1 MYRHYEVL
9 SNMIKLRQWEKL
21 SFQPFNYLAAQPC
34 MRWCGHSFKP
44 KAIIALLALLKAGF
58 NNRTFSPGASNLITT
73 RRTNPTWLIF
83 CLRNVKVKIFF
94 NFCFVTRSRSL
105 NNKILSLKPS
115 DKTCLQSFFIF
126 LSRALADVS
135 EKNEINKLNKLKKTS
150 VYRLLVSYLSLL
162 VCYFKGRVKFKTQHS
177 LNSYV
182 R

>member
-115 DKTCLQSFFIF
+115 DKKCLQSFFIF

-135 EKNEINKLNKLKKTS
+135 EKNEKNKLNKLKK
-150 VYRLLVSYLSLL
+150 RLCTGYWSHILAYSFLISKEEWNL
-162 VCYFKGRVKFKTQHS
+162 KGNIRLILT
-177 LNSYV
+177 
-182 R
+182 